1 MERKL
6 ITQLNTNTQTLTRM
20 LSAFDYE
27 SFNHVSALGEWTAGQ
42 IAEHL
47 LLLDIRVKEILCNE
61 NEPPDRLT
69 VQKITDWSFLID
81 TSNKLNAPSFLIPS
95 DTPKDPTAL
104 ADKIML
110 QRKTIAQAAE
120 EMELDLPI
128 TLSPHKKL
136 GVLTG
141 TEWIWF
147 LIKHTE
153 RHMQKLQQL
162 IP

>member
-1 MERKL
+1 
-6 ITQLNTNTQTLTRM
+6 M

-27 SFNHVSALGEWTAGQ
+27 SFNHSPALGEWTAGQ

-61 NEPPDRLT
+61 NEPPDRQH

-104 ADKIML
+104 ADKIIL
-110 QRKTIAQAAE
+110 QRKTIAHTAE
-120 EMELDLPI
+120 EMELDLPM

-141 TEWIWF
+141 AEWIWF
-147 LIKHTE
+147 LIKHAE
-153 RHMQKLQQL
+153 HHMQKLQKL
-162 IP
+162 AHG